1 METRIAKRHIDGS
14 AIQAILSGIQKVL
27 SIITG
32 ILADLGRAAAR
43 TVTDPR
49 LTPAIFMLIISGMGK
64 ARILL
69 EKMRKEHSSD
79 DFFEDPGS
87 MGFKGKVSKLAKKIS
102 SVFKKKKKTSSV
114 KAKSAGASSSSGST
128 ASKPAFQ
135 KENGPKALGND
146 LKFSENLAKLK
157 EYQERVEAQFKDVLY
172 EYDSD
177 KKMLQKQ
184 EYDLLD
190 DKERMIREAILS
202 MSISD
207 DLKAKYT
214 KELFRLMSP
223 FTKELRDSVD
233 SFTKIKNSLS
243 KEKTGM
249 SSKGKDFREIRVS
262 LEKMLADGV
271 LKAQKNMKAAE
282 KKIDKKI
289 GDTLKAAEKE
299 SKELERKAKKI
310 IEQSKKIEKEAEK
323 AKKKLEKGRNTPS
336 VGKAIGEAAKAIAG
350 EVGKAAAKEA
360 VGSVVGALGAS
371 NKKKAKSLPGSK
383 QRSLPFGDANV
394 LKRRLKEMRHAGF

>member
-69 EKMRKEHSSD
+69 EKMRKEHSND
-79 DFFEDPGS
+79 DFFEDPRS
-87 MGFKGKVSKLAKKIS
+87 RGFKGKVSKLAKKIS
-102 SVFKKKKKTSSV
+102 SVFNKKT
-114 KAKSAGASSSSGST
+114 SSGST
-128 ASKPAFQ
+128 AYRPAYQ

-146 LKFSENLAKLK
+146 LKFSENLAKQK
-157 EYQERVEAQFKDVLY
+157 EYQERVEAQFNDVLY
-172 EYDSD
+172 EYDYD
-177 KKMLQKQ
+177 MKTLQKD
-184 EYDLLD
+184 EYYLLD
-190 DKERMIREAILS
+190 DKERKIRESILD
-202 MSISD
+202 MSLSD

-262 LEKMLADGV
+262 LEKMLADGF

-289 GDTLKAAEKE
+289 GDTLKAANKE
-299 SKELERKAKKI
+299 NKELERKAKKI

-371 NKKKAKSLPGSK
+371 NKKKTKSLPGSK
-383 QRSLPFGDANV
+383 QRSLPFGDAKL
-394 LKRRLKEMRHAGF
+394 LKRRLKEMRYAGF